1 MEQIK
6 VSDLAT
12 EFDIQYTIVI
22 SELKKIGVWVPS
34 ADTPVDPDIAIRIR
48 RRLQLMVESEHEEQ
62 ARAEKAKEKKLQPAA
77 KAKKTIKELGQPR
90 KAVRK
95 IEEKPVETALTSSL
109 KPRRGKGVYRRP
121 EEEVPGELLPEA
133 TAEAQLP
140 LEAAEAPFPDEAV
153 APAEVAP
160 AETPAEQASAEV
172 EEGKPAEEPAP
183 VAAEPARPAEAQKPG
198 EPAPAEPAPQPV
210 AQPEP
215 VTAAEATKVEAPP
228 PAEPT
233 PVAAAPEA
241 PPAPAEPVKEKPAEK
256 PLILKK
262 TSPEPVAVP
271 PQQIARQL
279 VRPQPPRPD
288 QRRPPVPQQPYR
300 RPGDQQRRPVAGR
313 GRPAPSIPVPVQKKP
328 EIPRETRE
336 IMLPESVSVKELC
349 EKLAIKSKDVLREL
363 LSRGVMAS
371 INQTLDQ
378 KLVSEVCMA
387 FNAIPRFVSFEE
399 AVMEEEK
406 FEERAADVKGR
417 APVVTVMGHVDHGKT
432 SLLDSIRKTKVAAGE
447 AGGITQHIGAY
458 HVNINDRRIVFL
470 DTPGHEA
477 FTMMRARGAKA
488 TDIVVLVVA
497 ADDGVMPQTV
507 EAINHARAAKVP
519 ILVAINKVDK
529 PEADP
534 QRVRQ
539 DLTKYDLVAE
549 EWGGDTVMVEVS
561 AREKTNLDLLLEM
574 ILLSADML
582 ELKANPLRP
591 GTGVILEARLDKGRG
606 AVATVLVQN
615 GTLKVGDSFIA
626 GAAYGK
632 VRAMFDDRGGPV
644 IEAGPSSAVE
654 ILGLQNLPQAGDS
667 FQVMDDT
674 AKARQIGEYR
684 QTKIREKEL
693 VKTSRVSLDDLYT
706 QLQSGEV
713 KELPILLKADAQGS
727 VEVLADTLQ
736 KLSTEKVKIR
746 IIHSGVGA
754 ITESDVL
761 LASATNAI
769 VIGFNVRP
777 EQNAEG
783 AAEHEEVEMRL
794 YTVIYDIANDIR
806 QAMLGLLEPTVRE
819 SYQGKAEVRQTFR
832 VPKQGTVAGSYVLDG
847 TVTRNSELRLLRDN
861 VVIYEGRV
869 ASLRRFKEDVAQVKA
884 GYECGIAI
892 TNFNDIKVGDVIE
905 AFVKERV
912 EPQLA

>member
-48 RRLQLMVESEHEEQ
+48 RRLQLMVETEHEEQ
-62 ARAEKAKEKKLQPAA
+62 ARAEKAKEKKAPAA

-90 KAVRK
+90 KGAAARK
-95 IEEKPVETALTSSL
+95 IEKVEEKPADTALASSL

-121 EEEVPGELLPEA
+121 EEEVSAELLPEA
-133 TAEAQLP
+133 TAPAEAEKPEVVEATAAEQAEAAAVEAAP
-140 LEAAEAPFPDEAV
+140 AEAAAAQPAEPQEAKAAEAPGEPVAEAE
-153 APAEVAP
+153 APAPETAP
-160 AETPAEQASAEV
+160 PAAV
-172 EEGKPAEEPAP
+172 T
-183 VAAEPARPAEAQKPG
+183 AEPATAEVKEPPKPAVPK
-198 EPAPAEPAPQPV
+198 PAEPAPAV
-210 AQPEP
+210 AA
-215 VTAAEATKVEAPP
+215 AAEPR
-228 PAEPT
+228 PAEP
-233 PVAAAPEA
+233 P
-241 PPAPAEPVKEKPAEK
+241 KEKPAEK
-256 PLILKK
+256 PMILKK
-262 TSPEPVAVP
+262 TSPEPIAAP
-271 PQQIARQL
+271 PQQIVRQL
-279 VRPQPPRPD
+279 VRPQPPRPE
-288 QRRPPVPQQPYR
+288 QRRPQFQQQAYR
-300 RPGDQQRRPVAGR
+300 RPGDQQRRPMPPR
-313 GRPAPSIPVPVQKKP
+313 GRTGPPTPAPVQKKP

-336 IMLPESVSVKELC
+336 VMLPESVTVKELC
-349 EKLAIKSKDVLREL
+349 EKLGVKSKDLLREL
-363 LSRGVMAS
+363 LSRGIMVS

-378 KLVSEVCMA
+378 KTLTEVCMA

-399 AVMEEEK
+399 AAMEEEK
-406 FEERAADVKGR
+406 FQEKATDVKGR

-432 SLLDSIRKTKVAAGE
+432 SLLDAIRKTKVAAGE

-458 HVNINDRRIVFL
+458 HVNINNRRIVFI

-591 GTGVILEARLDKGRG
+591 AMGVVLEARLDKGRG

-615 GTLKVGDSFIA
+615 GTLKVGDTFIA

-632 VRAMFDDRGGPV
+632 IRAMFDDRGNPV
-644 IEAGPSSAVE
+644 LEAGPSSAVE
-654 ILGLQNLPQAGDS
+654 VLGLQNLPQAGDS

-674 AKARQIGEYR
+674 VRARQIGEYR

-693 VKTSRVSLDDLYT
+693 VKSSRVSLDDLYAQMQT
-706 QLQSGEV
+706 GEV
-713 KELPILLKADAQGS
+713 KELPIVLKADAAGS
-727 VEVLADTLQ
+727 VEVVEDALQ

-746 IIHSGVGA
+746 IIHRGVGA
-754 ITESDVL
+754 ISESDVL
-761 LASATNAI
+761 LASASNAI

-777 EQNAEG
+777 EQNADA
-783 AAEHEEVEMRL
+783 AAEHEEVEIRL
-794 YTVIYDIANDIR
+794 YTVIYDIANEIR
-806 QAMLGLLEPTVRE
+806 QAMLGLLEPTVKE
-819 SYQGKAEVRQTFR
+819 NYQGKAEVRQTFR
-832 VPKQGTVAGSYVLDG
+832 VPRQGTVAGSYVLDG
-847 TVTRNSELRLLRDN
+847 TITRNSELRLLRDN

-869 ASLRRFKEDVAQVKA
+869 GSLRRFKEDVAQVKA

-892 TNFNDIKVGDVIE
+892 ANFNDLKVGDVIE